1 MNTRESPREFASDES
16 VLNQAMI
23 KSPEFSSHDYDR
35 IASLTWYTHSIDSE
49 RLDPESE
56 MVCVHDHTLLDR
68 PVRRFEWSQERE
80 RHIAVVG
87 EGADCRTVPVTET
100 GVLSPYDRWDRNP
113 MPDTLREKCISNISR
128 HLPQISGVRVDD
140 YFPGRLKKTV
150 DRLLSRPEW
159 QSRPDE
165 LLMYAV
171 ECHAEIVDL
180 ERVTHYLS
188 PSERE
193 PAWMEDAPSRVR
205 PKTEIHD

>member
-1 MNTRESPREFASDES
+1 
-16 VLNQAMI
+16 
-23 KSPEFSSHDYDR
+23 
-35 IASLTWYTHSIDSE
+35 
-49 RLDPESE
+49 
-56 MVCVHDHTLLDR
+56 
-68 PVRRFEWSQERE
+68 
-80 RHIAVVG
+80 
-87 EGADCRTVPVTET
+87 
-100 GVLSPYDRWDRNP
+100 